1 MPRFPMRPADEKRRI
16 FLQNWTIGL
25 WQFLHAAVLCTLRP
39 ASNHTCCYLWF
50 LLRKLWKLS
59 KIWVAIMKRALPVA
73 LAIVGLLAIAAP
85 APAQQFP
92 ERTVTIV
99 VPYPAGGPTDQLA
112 RVVAERLSKK
122 FGQNFIVENITGGGT
137 IIGTNRVAHAA
148 PDGYT
153 LLLHNLQIAANPT
166 LFKTLPFDTVKDLKT
181 VMLVN
186 RDPLVLVGRPGLVP
200 NSLEDL
206 IALMKKER
214 FKAAIPGYGATGHLT
229 TTLFA
234 NVAGFTI
241 DQIPYRGAA
250 PALTDVMGG
259 HVDVFFATPQQVQQQ
274 VATGKLKAYGV
285 TQKAKMPEFPNAESM
300 VELLGPKLEVQYW
313 QALFAPSG
321 TPPAIVNKL
330 NAALEDVVTDPAILK
345 MWADTSVAA
354 FPKEMRSPAAGD
366 KFLKSEIARWGKVVK
381 DNDIHVNQ

>member
-1 MPRFPMRPADEKRRI
+1 MRRI
-16 FLQNWTIGL
+16 
-25 WQFLHAAVLCTLRP
+25 AAVVLGALGVLAFAGP
-39 ASNHTCCYLWF
+39 A
-50 LLRKLWKLS
+50 
-59 KIWVAIMKRALPVA
+59 
-73 LAIVGLLAIAAP
+73 AAAYP
-85 APAQQFP
+85 D
-92 ERTVTIV
+92 RIVTII

-112 RVVAERLSKK
+112 RVIADKLSKK

-137 IIGTNRVAHAA
+137 IVGTNRVAHAA

-153 LLLHNLQIAANPT
+153 LLLHNLQISANPM
-166 LFKTLPFDTVKDLKT
+166 LYKSLPFDTVKDLKT
-181 VMLVN
+181 VMIIN
-186 RDPLVLVGRPGLVP
+186 RDPLVLVGRPGLAP
-200 NSLEDL
+200 NSLTEL
-206 IALMKKER
+206 IALMKEEQL
-214 FKAAIPGYGATGHLT
+214 KAAIPGYGATGHLT

-234 NVAGFTI
+234 NVAGFNI

-274 VATGKLKAYGV
+274 VATSKLKAYGV
-285 TQKAKMPEFPNAESM
+285 TQKAKMPEFPHAESM
-300 VELLGPKLEVQYW
+300 VEILGPKLEIHYW

-321 TPPAIVNKL
+321 TPSAIVNTL

-366 KFLKSEIARWGKVVK
+366 KFLKSEIARWGKVIK

>member
-1 MPRFPMRPADEKRRI
+1 MRRI
-16 FLQNWTIGL
+16 
-25 WQFLHAAVLCTLRP
+25 AAVVLGALGVLAFAGP
-39 ASNHTCCYLWF
+39 A
-50 LLRKLWKLS
+50 
-59 KIWVAIMKRALPVA
+59 
-73 LAIVGLLAIAAP
+73 AAAYP
-85 APAQQFP
+85 D
-92 ERTVTIV
+92 RIVTII

-112 RVVAERLSKK
+112 RVIADKLSKK

-137 IIGTNRVAHAA
+137 IVGTNRVAHAA

-153 LLLHNLQIAANPT
+153 LLLHNLQISANPT
-166 LFKTLPFDTVKDLKT
+166 LYKSLPFDTVKDLKT
-181 VMLVN
+181 VMIIN
-186 RDPLVLVGRPGLVP
+186 RDPLVLVGRPGLAP
-200 NSLEDL
+200 NSLTEL
-206 IALMKKER
+206 IALMKKEQL
-214 FKAAIPGYGATGHLT
+214 KAAIPGYGATGHLT

-234 NVAGFTI
+234 NVAGFNI

-285 TQKAKMPEFPNAESM
+285 TQKAKMPEFSHAESM
-300 VELLGPKLEVQYW
+300 VEILGPKLEIHYW

-321 TPPAIVNKL
+321 TPSAIVNTL

-345 MWADTSVAA
+345 LWADTGVSA
-354 FPKEMRSPAAGD
+354 FPKDMRSPAAGD
-366 KFLKSEIARWGKVVK
+366 NFLKSEIARWGEVIK

>member
-1 MPRFPMRPADEKRRI
+1 LAFAGPAAAAYPDRI
-16 FLQNWTIGL
+16 
-25 WQFLHAAVLCTLRP
+25 
-39 ASNHTCCYLWF
+39 
-50 LLRKLWKLS
+50 
-59 KIWVAIMKRALPVA
+59 
-73 LAIVGLLAIAAP
+73 
-85 APAQQFP
+85 
-92 ERTVTIV
+92 VTII

-112 RVVAERLSKK
+112 RVIADKLSKK

-137 IIGTNRVAHAA
+137 IVGTNRVAHAA

-153 LLLHNLQIAANPT
+153 LLLHNLQISANPT
-166 LFKTLPFDTVKDLKT
+166 LYKSLPFDTVKDLKT
-181 VMLVN
+181 VMIIN
-186 RDPLVLVGRPGLVP
+186 RDPLVLVGRPGLAP
-200 NSLEDL
+200 NSLTEL
-206 IALMKKER
+206 IALMKKEQL
-214 FKAAIPGYGATGHLT
+214 KAAIPGYGATGHLT

-234 NVAGFTI
+234 NVAGFNI

-285 TQKAKMPEFPNAESM
+285 TQKAKMPEFPHAESM
-300 VELLGPKLEVQYW
+300 VEILGPKLEIHYW

-321 TPPAIVNKL
+321 TPSAIVNTL

-345 MWADTSVAA
+345 LWADTGVSA
-354 FPKEMRSPAAGD
+354 FPKDMRSPAAGD
-366 KFLKSEIARWGKVVK
+366 NFLKSEIARWGEVIK

>member
-1 MPRFPMRPADEKRRI
+1 MAPMPRFPMRPADEKRRI

-59 KIWVAIMKRALPVA
+59 KIWVAIMKRVLPIA
-73 LAIVGLLAIAAP
+73 LAIVGLLAFAAP

-92 ERTVTIV
+92 DRTVTII

-137 IIGTNRVAHAA
+137 IIGTNRVAHAT

-153 LLLHNLQIAANPT
+153 LLLHNLQISANPT
-166 LFKTLPFDTVKDLKT
+166 LFKTLPFDTVKELKT
-181 VMLVN
+181 VMLIN
-186 RDPLVLVGRPGLVP
+186 RDPLVLVGRPGLAP
-200 NSLEDL
+200 NNLEDL

-234 NVAGFTI
+234 NVAEFTI

-250 PALTDVMGG
+250 PALTDVLCGRG
-259 HVDVFFATPQQVQQQ
+259 DVVFFTCSQRQ
-274 VATGKLKAYGV
+274 
-285 TQKAKMPEFPNAESM
+285 
-300 VELLGPKLEVQYW
+300 
-313 QALFAPSG
+313 
-321 TPPAIVNKL
+321 
-330 NAALEDVVTDPAILK
+330 
-345 MWADTSVAA
+345 
-354 FPKEMRSPAAGD
+354 
-366 KFLKSEIARWGKVVK
+366 
-381 DNDIHVNQ
+381 